1 MVCHSDLDIS
11 GNSGKAIELRAV
23 STVANLADFAVGVAN
38 NGGGTDGGEIDTLP
52 QISLA
57 AGDTFWLLRDP
68 AAFARYFGANTVFGT
83 GVDGIDFTVHDR
95 VSLNGDDAVELFFFG
110 QLVDVFGDVN
120 LDGTG
125 SAWEYKDSWAWRN
138 PGSMPNGGSFS
149 IDQWTLPTIS
159 QCSDEST
166 SNCDSACGPY
176 PDFAGE
182 CQPISGCG
190 AAALENGGFEADH
203 TGAWQYIGHARNN
216 M

>member
-1 MVCHSDLDIS
+1 MHVDKWPIKSLRIQAVLDLDIS

-68 AAFARYFGANTVFGT
+68 AALARYFGASTVFGT

-110 QLVDVFGDVN
+110 QLVDVFGDVD

-125 SAWEYKDSWAWRN
+125 SAWEYKDSWVYRAETAAGPSAVFARN
-138 PGSMPNGGSFS
+138 EWIIPGEPG
-149 IDQWTLPTIS
+149 D
-159 QCSDEST
+159 QCSAGAAI
-166 SNCDSACGPY
+166 NCDSNCGPF
-176 PDFAGE
+176 PEFD
-182 CQPISGCG
+182 GC
-190 AAALENGGFEADH
+190 
-203 TGAWQYIGHARNN
+203 
-216 M
+216 